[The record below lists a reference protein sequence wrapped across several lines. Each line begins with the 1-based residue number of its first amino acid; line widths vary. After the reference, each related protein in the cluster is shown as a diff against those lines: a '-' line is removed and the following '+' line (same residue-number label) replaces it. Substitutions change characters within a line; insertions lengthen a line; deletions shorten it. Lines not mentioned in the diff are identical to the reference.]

1 MDADLTAR
9 FIWLALLAAALLGWF
24 LMQMRGNPGR
34 SLQQIAVWALIF
46 VGLVAGYG
54 LWQDIRGQVAP
65 MQAVMEDGR
74 IELPVGRDG
83 HYHATVVVNGTP
95 IDFIVDTGASDIVLT
110 RADAARAGIDL
121 AGLTFFGQA
130 QTANGSVETA
140 PVTLDNVTFGPV
152 TDTDVRAVV
161 NGGEMAGSLLGMA
174 YLHRFSR
181 IEIEAGTLVLTR

>member
-24 LMQMRGNPGR
+24 LMQLRGNLTR
-34 SLQQIAVWALIF
+34 SLQHIAAWALIF
-46 VGLVAGYG
+46 VGLIAGYG
-54 LWQDIRGQVAP
+54 LWNDIRGQIAP

-74 IELPVGRDG
+74 VELPVGRDG
-83 HYHATVVVNGTP
+83 HYHATLVINGTA

-110 RADAARAGIDL
+110 REDAARAGIDV

-140 PVTLDNVTFGPV
+140 PVTLGSVAFGPV
-152 TDTDVRAVV
+152 TDTGVRAVV

-181 IEIEAGTLVLTR
+181 IEIEAGKLVLTR